1 MYPVLGLASS
11 TYLKPNQDR
20 EEDRNMSH
28 VKPILITGAA
38 GNIGAIGNVLT
49 RLLIKEGKQ
58 IRAMV
63 RREDERS
70 ESLRSLGAEIVI
82 GDLLN
87 LSDMHSA
94 IEGCGSLYFSMT
106 VSPEYLA
113 ATVNVAAV
121 AKHHGIEAFVN
132 MSQLTVSQMSITE
145 TTSSPQQKLHWLAE
159 QTLNWSGLPVVHV
172 RPTVFMDG
180 FFLKYSASNIK
191 NVNEIRAPFGSGKT
205 SPIAA
210 QDVALALS
218 VVFLGP
224 QRYIGTVIELTG
236 PQSEDMD
243 FYATEFSEVLGR
255 RIRYVDLPF
264 DLWRDSMSGSG
275 LSEHAFDHLS
285 TMGELIRHGRYDRM
299 TDQFARLTGKQPMAV
314 RDFIQLHAE
323 AFSR

>member
-1 MYPVLGLASS
+1 M
-11 TYLKPNQDR
+11 TR
-20 EEDRNMSH
+20 
-28 VKPILITGAA
+28 VKPVLITGAA
-38 GNIGAIGNVLT
+38 VNIGGIGNVLT
-49 RLLIKEGKQ
+49 RLLIKEEMH

-87 LSDMHSA
+87 LSDMHRA
-94 IEGCGSLYFSMT
+94 IEGCGSLYFSMS

-145 TTSSPQQKLHWLAE
+145 TTSSPQHQLHWLAE
-159 QTLNWSGLPVVHV
+159 QALNWSGLPVVHV
-172 RPTVFMDG
+172 RPTIFMDG
-180 FFLKYSASNIK
+180 FFLKFSACNIK
-191 NVNEIRAPFGSGKT
+191 NLNEIRAPFGSGKT

-210 QDVALALS
+210 QDVALVLS
-218 VVFLGP
+218 VILQDP

-243 FYATEFSEVLGR
+243 FYAAEFSKVLGR
-255 RIRYVDLPF
+255 TIRYVDVPAA
-264 DLWRDSMSGSG
+264 LWRENMRDSG
-275 LSEHAFDHLS
+275 LSEHVLDHLS
-285 TMGELIRHGRYDRM
+285 TMGELHRDGRYDRM
-299 TDQFARLTGKQPMAV
+299 TDQFARLTGKQPMSI
-314 RDFIQLHAE
+314 RDFIEQHAS
-323 AFSR
+323 AFDR

>member
-1 MYPVLGLASS
+1 MTRA
-11 TYLKPNQDR
+11 
-20 EEDRNMSH
+20 
-28 VKPILITGAA
+28 KPILITGAA

-49 RLLIKEGKQ
+49 QLLIKEGRH

-70 ESLRSLGAEIVI
+70 ESLRSLGAEIAI

-87 LSDMHSA
+87 LSDMHRA
-94 IEGCGSLYFSMT
+94 IEGCGSLYFGMT

-132 MSQLTVSQMSITE
+132 VSQLTVSQMSITE
-145 TTSSPQQKLHWLAE
+145 TTSSPQQKLHWLSE
-159 QTLNWSGLPVVHV
+159 QALNWSGLPVVHI
-172 RPTVFMDG
+172 RPTIFMDG
-180 FFLKYSASNIK
+180 FFLKYSSKDIK
-191 NVNEIRAPFGSGKT
+191 NLNEIRAPFGSGKT

-218 VVFLGP
+218 VILQDP
-224 QRYIGTVIELTG
+224 QRYIGTVVELTG

-243 FYATEFSEVLGR
+243 FYAAEVSEVLGR
-255 RIRYVDLPF
+255 SIRYVNVPF
-264 DLWRDSMSGSG
+264 VLWREGMSSSG

-285 TMGELIRHGRYDRM
+285 TMGELIMDGRYDRM
-299 TDQFARLTGKQPMAV
+299 TDCFGRLTGQQPQSI
-314 RDFIQLHAE
+314 RDFIRQHAS
-323 AFSR
+323 AFGC